1 MDMNISVLEKF
12 LDPKKLD
19 SWKYQ
24 LVWIIL
30 QKKVLKNQT
39 NIRLVYNS

>member
-30 QKKVLKNQT
+30 QKKITQKSDQ
-39 NIRLVYNS
+39 Y